1 MLNVGAL
8 NCVVGGD
15 VDVDV
20 ASALVPALQIVR
32 CPRCQVV
39 AVVVV
44 VELGELESME
54 SISES
59 IVVEVLGAPAALE
72 VLLVHVPVF
81 VL

>member
-1 MLNVGAL
+1 M
-8 NCVVGGD
+8 
-15 VDVDV
+15 
-20 ASALVPALQIVR
+20 
-32 CPRCQVV
+32 
-39 AVVVV
+39 AVLVV